1 MEYSWWYSRRPGRRW
16 PPGRDDSSGAGCS
29 RSTHLRRS
37 ETSARGRDDRNPRS
51 VAQPARTLRPGSVNE
66 RRHRH
71 EQETEHRVS
80 ASSLDHARR
89 PDRKGPAER
98 CPGRAQL
105 SAHGG
110 WMLLGVA
117 AGAGISDLGSRRE
130 PGASRRGPGRRGAPS
145 ANRRREDPAVDW
157 STFDVVAVVYAWG
170 YVTRRE
176 AFLEWVDAAAAATV
190 VNDPTILRWNRCPPA
205 PRRRAHGDGPALPEQ
220 RRRLRGDRPCLHR
233 GPFQPRRRQSW
244 PARR

>member
-117 AGAGISDLGSRRE
+117 AGAGISDLGESRAPLAEALVDVALRARIAAGRIPPSTGAPLTWWPWCTRGDMS
-130 PGASRRGPGRRGAPS
+130 PGGRRSSSG
-145 ANRRREDPAVDW
+145 
-157 STFDVVAVVYAWG
+157 ST
-170 YVTRRE
+170 
-176 AFLEWVDAAAAATV
+176 
-190 VNDPTILRWNRCPPA
+190 P
-205 PRRRAHGDGPALPEQ
+205 Q
-220 RRRLRGDRPCLHR
+220 RRP
-233 GPFQPRRRQSW
+233 P
-244 PARR
+244 